1 MAGNIVIKGA
11 RVHNL
16 KNIDLEIPR
25 DRLIVITGVSGSG
38 KSSLAFDTLYAEG
51 QRRYLESLAVD
62 ARQLLQQME
71 RPDVDSIEG
80 LSPAIAIQ
88 QKAPITSPRST
99 VGTVTE
105 IYDYLRLFFARVGKP
120 LCVQCG
126 REVVVWTIEEIV
138 DVVRSLL
145 AGTRILVMAPIVVKT
160 AADYR
165 ERLKELA
172 REGFARVR
180 IAGEVHELP
189 GAIDLEQTQPEAI
202 DLVVD
207 RLIVREGIDKR
218 LADSLEIA
226 SRYGDRIVK
235 LEVLESS
242 DAETRELVFSQK
254 LACVQCG
261 IALSEITPRSF
272 SFNSPEGACTACG
285 GLGVEARP
293 RRHPKE
299 KEQRA
304 KRGESNS
311 SESVDEIAN
320 AIPCEVCKGSRLK
333 QESLAIRLEGRNIAE
348 VTGMTIVDAL
358 DFFNRLKLGSKER
371 VVGQKV
377 LDEIVNRLSF
387 LLEVGL
393 DYLTLDRRSVTLSG
407 GEAQRV
413 RLATQIGSHLAG
425 VLYILDE
432 PSIGLHQKDTARLLS
447 LLKKLRDANNTVIV
461 VEHDR
466 EIILA
471 ADQIIDMGPGAG
483 VHGGEVVAQGTP
495 EALMADHRSLTGQYL
510 SGRRNIEFSQPRKG
524 SGGFL
529 TITDAREQNLKN
541 VTAKIPIGTM
551 TCVTGVS
558 GAGKSTLVMDVLF
571 TAIIKRLQRS
581 PAVKAE
587 AFNDLTGWEQFER
600 VIAVDQTPI
609 GRTPRSN
616 PATYTGIYDPM
627 RSLFAQLP
635 EARMRGY
642 QAERFSFNL
651 SGGRCEACRGDGVV
665 RVDMYFLPDVY
676 VTCDVCK
683 GRRYN
688 RETLEIKYKG
698 LSIADVLDLT
708 VARALEIFGNIPA
721 IHGRLMTLFEVGLG
735 YLHLGQPASTLS
747 GGESQRVK
755 LARELARRST
765 GRTLYIM
772 DEPTTG
778 LHFEDVKKLLD
789 LLRRLIDTGN
799 TAIIIEHNLD
809 VIKSADYIIDLGP
822 EGGAKGGQVVAVGS
836 PEAIAKSPSSATGYY
851 LKSVLAQNK
860 GQELS
865 INR

>member
-25 DRLIVITGVSGSG
+25 DRLVVITGVSGSG

-51 QRRYLESLAVD
+51 QRRYLESLAAD

-88 QKAPITSPRST
+88 QKAAISTPRST

-105 IYDYLRLFFARVGKP
+105 IYDYLRLLFARVGKP
-120 LCVQCG
+120 TCVQCG
-126 REVVVWTIEEIV
+126 RDIIAWAIEEIV
-138 DVVRSLL
+138 DQILSLP
-145 AGTRILVMAPIVVKT
+145 AGTRILVMAPIALVKK
-160 AADYR
+160 ADYR

-172 REGFARVR
+172 REGFVRVK
-180 IAGEVHELP
+180 IDGEIKELP
-189 GAIDLEQTQPEAI
+189 EAIDLDATQSHQI

-207 RLIVREGIDKR
+207 RLNVREGVEKR

-226 SRYGDRIVK
+226 SRFGDQIIKV
-235 LEVLESS
+235 EVQQIS
-242 DAETRELVFSQK
+242 DGEPQEMVFSQK
-254 LACVQCG
+254 LACVHCG
-261 IALSEITPRSF
+261 IALAEITPRSF
-272 SFNSPEGACTACG
+272 SFNNPEGACPACS
-285 GLGVEARP
+285 GLGMKAKP
-293 RRHPKE
+293 RRNAKAA
-299 KEQRA
+299 EQVA
-304 KRGESNS
+304 EAGLCDSCN
-311 SESVDEIAN
+311 
-320 AIPCEVCKGSRLK
+320 GSRLK
-333 QESLAIRLEGRNIAE
+333 RESLAIKIGGKSIAE
-348 VTGMTIVDAL
+348 VAALTVIDAL
-358 DFFNRLKLGSKER
+358 NFFGQLKLGAKEHM
-371 VVGQKV
+371 VGQKV
-377 LDEIVNRLSF
+377 IDEIVSRLRF

-393 DYLTLDRRSVTLSG
+393 DYLTLARPSATLSG

-432 PSIGLHQKDTARLLS
+432 PSVGLHQKDTARLLS
-447 LLKKLRDANNTVIV
+447 LLKKLRDSNNTVIV

-466 EIILA
+466 ETIMA
-471 ADQIIDMGPGAG
+471 ADHVVDMGPGAG
-483 VHGGEVVAQGTP
+483 MLGGEVVAQGAP
-495 EALMADHRSLTGQYL
+495 EELMTHARSLTGQYL
-510 SGRRNIEFSQPRKG
+510 SGRMSIGFSPQRRKG
-524 SGGFL
+524 TGEFL
-529 TITDAREQNLKN
+529 TITGAREQNLKN
-541 VTAKIPIGTM
+541 VTAKIPIGAM

-571 TAIIKRLQRS
+571 GAVTKRLQHS
-581 PAVKAE
+581 PAKGE
-587 AFNDLTGWEQFER
+587 AFDELTGWERFDR
-600 VIAVDQTPI
+600 VIGIDQAPI

-616 PATYTGIYDPM
+616 PATYTGLYDHI
-627 RSLFAQLP
+627 RDLFAQLP

-642 QAERFSFNL
+642 PAERFSFNL

-708 VARALEIFGNIPA
+708 VSRALEIFGHIPPVYE
-721 IHGRLMTLFEVGLG
+721 RLYTLHEVGLG
-735 YLHLGQPASTLS
+735 YLQLGQPASTLS

-778 LHFEDVKKLLD
+778 LHFDDVKKLLD
-789 LLRRLIDTGN
+789 LLHRLTEAGN
-799 TAIIIEHNLD
+799 TIVIIEHNLD
-809 VIKSADYIIDLGP
+809 VIKSADYIVDLGP
-822 EGGAKGGQVVAVGS
+822 EGGAKGGRVVATGT
-836 PEAIAKSPSSATGYY
+836 PEEIASVLNSATGHY
-851 LKSVLAQNK
+851 LKKALA
-860 GQELS
+860 
-865 INR
+865 

>member
-25 DRLIVITGVSGSG
+25 DRFVVITGVSGSG

-51 QRRYLESLAVD
+51 QRRYLESLAAD

-88 QKAPITSPRST
+88 QKAAITTPRST

-105 IYDYLRLFFARVGKP
+105 IYDYLRLLFARVGKP
-120 LCVQCG
+120 TCVQCG
-126 REVVVWTIEEIV
+126 RDIRAWTIEEIV
-138 DVVRSLL
+138 DQILSLPT
-145 AGTRILVMAPIVVKT
+145 GTRILVMAPI
-160 AADYR
+160 ALANQADYH

-172 REGFARVR
+172 REGFARVK
-180 IAGEVHELP
+180 IGGEIKELP
-189 GAIDLEQTQPEAI
+189 EAIDLDQTQSHQI

-207 RLIVREGIDKR
+207 RLNVREGVEKR

-226 SRYGDRIVK
+226 SRFGDQIIKV
-235 LEVLESS
+235 EIQEGGVGEPQ
-242 DAETRELVFSQK
+242 EMVFSQR

-261 IALSEITPRSF
+261 IALAEITPRSF
-272 SFNSPEGACTACG
+272 SFNSPEGACPNCG
-285 GLGVEARP
+285 GLGMKTKP
-293 RRHPKE
+293 RRNARAA
-299 KEQRA
+299 EQVA
-304 KRGESNS
+304 EASLCDACN
-311 SESVDEIAN
+311 
-320 AIPCEVCKGSRLK
+320 GSRLK
-333 QESLAIRLEGRNIAE
+333 RESLAIKLGGKSIAE
-348 VTGMTIVDAL
+348 VTALSVTEAL
-358 DFFNRLKLGSKER
+358 DFFGQLKLGVKER
-371 VVGQKV
+371 MVGQKV
-377 LDEIVNRLSF
+377 IDEIVSRLRF

-393 DYLTLDRRSVTLSG
+393 DYLTLDRPSTTLSG

-466 EIILA
+466 ETIVA
-471 ADQIIDMGPGAG
+471 ADHVIDMGPGAG
-483 VHGGEVVAQGTP
+483 IHGGEVVAQGTP
-495 EALMADHRSLTGQYL
+495 EELLTHDRSLTGQYL
-510 SGRRNIEFSQPRKG
+510 SGRMSVGFSPQRRKETGEF
-524 SGGFL
+524 L
-529 TITDAREQNLKN
+529 IITGARAQNLKN
-541 VTAKIPIGTM
+541 VTVKIPIGAM
-551 TCVTGVS
+551 TCITGVS

-571 TAIIKRLQRS
+571 GAVAKRLQRS
-581 PAVKAE
+581 ATGDE
-587 AFNDLTGWEQFER
+587 AFDDLTGWEQFDR
-600 VIAVDQTPI
+600 VIGIDQGPI

-616 PATYTGIYDPM
+616 PATYTGLYDHI
-627 RSLFAQLP
+627 RDLFAQLP

-642 QAERFSFNL
+642 PAERFSFNL

-708 VARALEIFGNIPA
+708 VSRALEIFSHIPRVYE
-721 IHGRLMTLFEVGLG
+721 RLYTLHEVGLG
-735 YLHLGQPASTLS
+735 YLQLGQPASTLS

-778 LHFEDVKKLLD
+778 LHFDDVKKLLD
-789 LLRRLIDTGN
+789 LLHRLTEAGN
-799 TAIIIEHNLD
+799 TIVVIEHNLD
-809 VIKSADYIIDLGP
+809 VIKNADYIIDLGP
-822 EGGAKGGQVVAVGS
+822 EGGDKGGQVVATGA
-836 PEAIAKSPSSATGYY
+836 PEEIASVLNSATGHY
-851 LKSVLAQNK
+851 LKKVLA
-860 GQELS
+860 
-865 INR
+865 

>member
-25 DRLIVITGVSGSG
+25 DRLVVITGVSGSG

-51 QRRYLESLAVD
+51 QRRYLESLAAD

-88 QKAPITSPRST
+88 QKAAITTPRST

-105 IYDYLRLFFARVGKP
+105 IYDYLRLLFARVGKP
-120 LCVQCG
+120 TCVQCG
-126 REVVVWTIEEIV
+126 RDIRAWTIEEIV
-138 DVVRSLL
+138 DQILSLPT
-145 AGTRILVMAPIVVKT
+145 GTRILVMAPI
-160 AADYR
+160 ALANQADYH

-172 REGFARVR
+172 REGFARVK
-180 IAGEVHELP
+180 IDGEIKELP
-189 GAIDLEQTQPEAI
+189 EAIDLDQTQSHQI

-207 RLIVREGIDKR
+207 RLNVREGVEKR

-226 SRYGDRIVK
+226 SRFGDQIIKV
-235 LEVLESS
+235 EIQEGGVGEPQ
-242 DAETRELVFSQK
+242 EMVFSQK

-261 IALSEITPRSF
+261 IALAEITPRSF
-272 SFNSPEGACTACG
+272 SFNSPEGACPNCG
-285 GLGVEARP
+285 GLGKKTKP
-293 RRHPKE
+293 RRNARAA
-299 KEQRA
+299 EQVA
-304 KRGESNS
+304 EASLCDACN
-311 SESVDEIAN
+311 
-320 AIPCEVCKGSRLK
+320 GSRLK
-333 QESLAIRLEGRNIAE
+333 RESLAIKLGGKSIAE
-348 VTGMTIVDAL
+348 VTALSVTEAL
-358 DFFNRLKLGSKER
+358 DFFGQLKLGVKER
-371 VVGQKV
+371 MVGQKV
-377 LDEIVNRLSF
+377 IDEIVSRLRF

-393 DYLTLDRRSVTLSG
+393 DYLTLDRPSITLSG

-466 EIILA
+466 ETIVA
-471 ADQIIDMGPGAG
+471 ADHVIDMGPGAG
-483 VHGGEVVAQGTP
+483 IHGGEVVAQGTP
-495 EALMADHRSLTGQYL
+495 EELLTHDRSLTGQYL
-510 SGRRNIEFSQPRKG
+510 SGRMSVGFSPQRRKG
-524 SGGFL
+524 TGEFL
-529 TITDAREQNLKN
+529 IITGARAQNLKN
-541 VTAKIPIGTM
+541 VTVKIPIGAM
-551 TCVTGVS
+551 TCVTGLS

-571 TAIIKRLQRS
+571 GAVTKRLQRS
-581 PAVKAE
+581 ATGDE
-587 AFNDLTGWEQFER
+587 AFDDLTGWEQFDR
-600 VIAVDQTPI
+600 VIGIDQGPI

-616 PATYTGIYDPM
+616 PATYTGLYDHI
-627 RSLFAQLP
+627 RDLFAQLP

-642 QAERFSFNL
+642 PAERFSFNL

-708 VARALEIFGNIPA
+708 VSRALEIFSHIPPVYE
-721 IHGRLMTLFEVGLG
+721 RLYTLHEVGLG
-735 YLHLGQPASTLS
+735 YLQLGQPASTLS

-778 LHFEDVKKLLD
+778 LHFDDVKKLLD
-789 LLRRLIDTGN
+789 LLHRLTEAGN
-799 TAIIIEHNLD
+799 TIVIIEHNLD
-809 VIKSADYIIDLGP
+809 VIKNADYIIDLGP
-822 EGGAKGGQVVAVGS
+822 EGGDKGGQVVATGA
-836 PEAIAKSPSSATGYY
+836 PEEIASVLNSATGHY
-851 LKSVLAQNK
+851 LKKVLA
-860 GQELS
+860 
-865 INR
+865 